1 MLAMSHRTYID
12 SLRIGGRK
20 PSQREVEET
29 RKALREG
36 IDMLRRE
43 GNARPS
49 LRALIWR
56 LLQDAAETMARLP
69 DNERRFLLAGDR
81 IGWPDVMHTPQEQFE
96 AEVERMRELGE
107 SKTEAPIPRLQVTDP
122 SAPSRALTVY
132 GWLRHVRARTL
143 RGLRRDKCVVI
154 GLAGGLSP
162 RRIRVMY
169 FPREAGDSAVTMVKQ
184 KVLSQLED
192 ALRNFHKPY

>member
-1 MLAMSHRTYID
+1 MLAMGYRNHTVGLGIT
-12 SLRIGGRK
+12 GRP
-20 PSQREVEET
+20 PSTREIEET

-43 GNARPS
+43 GSPKPS

-81 IGWPDVMHTPQEQFE
+81 IGWPEVIHTEQERFE
-96 AEVERMRELGE
+96 AEVHRLTDLKM
-107 SKTEAPIPRLQVTDP
+107 SKEEGPPPRLSITDP

-169 FPREAGDSAVTMVKQ
+169 FPRDAGDSAVTMVKQ

-192 ALRNFHKPY
+192 ALRGFHNAY